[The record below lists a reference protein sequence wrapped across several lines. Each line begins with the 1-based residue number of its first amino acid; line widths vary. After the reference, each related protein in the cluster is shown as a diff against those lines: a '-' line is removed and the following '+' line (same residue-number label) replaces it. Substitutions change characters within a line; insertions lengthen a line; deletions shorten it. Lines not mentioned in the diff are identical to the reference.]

1 MFKSTMILEND
12 IVCLKPLKEADYDL
26 LYKVASDSV
35 LWEHHPI
42 SNGFTTDGY
51 DKFFKEALTIGSLI
65 IIDRKSKKVIGC
77 TRMYGY
83 DEKENSV
90 VIGHTFIAREYWG
103 SGYNKSIKKLMLD
116 YAFTHVNKVVF
127 YVVDNNIR
135 SQKALEKIGA
145 VAKGKITRN
154 YEGKELNC
162 IVFEVEKGKQ
172 LC

>member
-1 MFKSTMILEND
+1 MFKSTLILEND
-12 IVCLKPLKEADYDL
+12 IVCLKPLSEADYDF
-26 LYKVASDSV
+26 LYKVASDAT

-42 SNGFTTDGY
+42 SNGFTLEGY
-51 DKFFKEALTIGSLI
+51 DKFFKEAVSIGSLI
-65 IIDRKSKKVIGC
+65 ITDKKLNKVIGC

-83 DEKENSV
+83 NEKENSV

-116 YAFTHVNKVVF
+116 YAFTHLNKVVF
-127 YVVDNNIR
+127 YVVENNIR

-145 VAKGKITRN
+145 IAKGNIIRN
-154 YEGKELNC
+154 YEGKELKC
-162 IVFEVEKGKQ
+162 ILFEIDKGKQ